1 MDKIVEFWKSKYKIL
16 IPIMVV
22 FVLLITVY
30 FLYREYKYDNYR
42 NRHEELVYQYF
53 GGMKTEYTGIITY
66 NLKDVIVDVSAK
78 DKKIDYDSTPI
89 YYSKNKKV
97 IFPDEM
103 NMVFPLRDGS
113 QFKIYKYSIYEKDEN
128 SNFIKSG
135 EVRDEYS
142 HFILFDGKNLFY
154 FPDEITLYI
163 DGKEYKKLSGMSY
176 VKVVGGYT
184 LEYYDYDSDT
194 GDVIDIEG
202 KEITAKNELI
212 NVGLSERYVMSFG
225 KKVLLVNPY
234 NLNSLNN

>member
-103 NMVFPLRDGS
+103 NVVFPLRDGS

-142 HFILFDGKNLFY
+142 HFILFDGKSLFAA
-154 FPDEITLYI
+154 FHRKRFLAFRQKSQKRFVEIIQGFLPQFCR
-163 DGKEYKKLSGMSY
+163 
-176 VKVVGGYT
+176 
-184 LEYYDYDSDT
+184 DS
-194 GDVIDIEG
+194 VICARDC
-202 KEITAKNELI
+202 ACN
-212 NVGLSERYVMSFG
+212 R
-225 KKVLLVNPY
+225 P
-234 NLNSLNN
+234 